1 MLFCC
6 TPIKTLKPFT
16 PAPMQSLIDEET
28 RLTNHKEYLL
38 LQLEML
44 NEEIHDLLTDTET
57 ATSANYNILGLQ
69 RMEIQRE
76 HMQVICDLAR
86 IEVQKEIVRCLT
98 EKGLTDEAAFRV
110 AKDSSDV

>member
-1 MLFCC
+1 MLCRY
-6 TPIKTLKPFT
+6 TPTQQLKPFIT
-16 PAPMQSLIDEET
+16 APMQSLIDEEV
-28 RLTNHKEYLL
+28 RLAAHKSYLL

-57 ATSANYNILGLQ
+57 ATSANYNILKLQ
-69 RMEIQRE
+69 RAEIQRE

-98 EKGLTDEAAFRV
+98 EKGLTDSAAFRV